1 MENLINIGIILTYLM
16 VGLAALTAIGFGIK
30 NMILKTGSAKK
41 TLFTIGGLIA
51 IIIIAYITA
60 SDEVLNEYKKY
71 NITTSAS
78 KQVGMGLITF
88 YILIFG
94 AIAAVLYSELSKMFS
109 K

>member
-30 NMILKTGSAKK
+30 NMIQKTGSAKK

-94 AIAAVLYSELSKMFS
+94 AIAAVLYSELSKIFS

>member
-16 VGLAALTAIGFGIK
+16 VGLAALTAIGFGVK
-30 NMILKTGSAKK
+30 NMIQKTGSAKK

>member
-1 MENLINIGIILTYLM
+1 MEILINIGIILTYLM
-16 VGLAALTAIGFGIK
+16 VGLAALSAIGFGIK
-30 NMILKTGSAKK
+30 NMIQKTGSAKK

>member
-1 MENLINIGIILTYLM
+1 MESLINIGIILTYLM

-30 NMILKTGSAKK
+30 NMIQKTGSAKK

>member
-30 NMILKTGSAKK
+30 NMIQKTGSAKK
-41 TLFTIGGLIA
+41 TLFTISGLIA

>member
-30 NMILKTGSAKK
+30 NMLQKTGSAKK

>member
-16 VGLAALTAIGFGIK
+16 VGLAALSAIGFGIK
-30 NMILKTGSAKK
+30 NMIQKTGSAKK

>member
-1 MENLINIGIILTYLM
+1 MENLINIGIILTYFM
-16 VGLAALTAIGFGIK
+16 VGLASFAAIAFGIK
-30 NMILKTGSAKK
+30 NMIQKTGSAKK

-94 AIAAVLYSELSKMFS
+94 AIAAVLYSELSKIFS

>member
-16 VGLAALTAIGFGIK
+16 VGLAALTAVSFGIK
-30 NMILKTGSAKK
+30 NMIQKTGSAKK

>member
-30 NMILKTGSAKK
+30 NMIQKTGSAKK

-51 IIIIAYITA
+51 IIIIAYISA

>member
-30 NMILKTGSAKK
+30 NMIQKTGSAKK
-41 TLFTIGGLIA
+41 TLVTIGGLIA